1 MCVCVCVCVAR
12 SVGYSSASMNEQLWD
27 LNLRVNVQA
36 EQAINFKHRKWGFPI
51 TVKVR
56 AASY

>member
-1 MCVCVCVCVAR
+1 MCVCVCVAR

-36 EQAINFKHRKWGFPI
+36 EQPINFKHREWGFPI

-56 AASY
+56 AVSY